1 MVKDLLLEI
10 GTEEMPARLVRGA
23 MEQLRDRL
31 VGWMAEARI
40 AHGAVK
46 AYATPRRLAV
56 FVADVAER
64 QADRIEEVRGPS
76 RKAAIDADGRWTQAA
91 LGFARAQGVEP
102 AELYVRDAGNGAEYV
117 YARKHVV
124 GADTVSV
131 LAEALPSLIA
141 GMSFPRSMRWG
152 SHSIKFIRPIRW
164 LVALFGD
171 AIVPFE
177 LAGVRSGRVT
187 RGHRFLGGELVLEQP
202 ADYEDGLRRQ
212 CVLADPDRRRQEIL
226 AQIDRLASESGW
238 RVVLPD
244 DLIEEVLFLV
254 EWPTALVGSFDPEFL
269 RIPPEVLTTSMRE
282 HQRYFPVT
290 DESGRLLPHFV
301 TVRDGDARSLE
312 TVRRGNEKVL
322 RARLSDAKFFYE
334 EDLKLDID
342 ECVRKLDSIVFHEEL
357 GSLGDKVRRVRA
369 IARRLA
375 DMSAVDAQT
384 AAWVDRAASI
394 CKFDLVT
401 QMVYEFPELEGV
413 MGGYYAKNA
422 GEPEPVARAVA
433 EHYRPR
439 HAGDEPPQTAV
450 GAIVGI
456 ADKIDT
462 IVGCFSIGIVPTGSA
477 DPYALRR
484 QASGIVQT
492 MLESGISFPLSA
504 LFRTALDVHA
514 EFGCM
519 KRGSDEV
526 LRDLAEFFG
535 LRVRNVLDESGTRY
549 DVVDA
554 VMEAG
559 FDDVATVVRKAR
571 AVTAALDDG
580 AFRRFVEAYGRVAN
594 LADKASGLAGPCDP
608 ALFEH
613 PAEQALF
620 DCWEDVARRFGQRM
634 EEGRESEALE
644 ALYALSEPVAVLFE
658 SVMVMAEDENIRR
671 NRLALLRSIADGVR
685 RFAEFR
691 RLVKD

>member
-1 MVKDLLLEI
+1 
-10 GTEEMPARLVRGA
+10 MPARLVRGA

-535 LRVRNVLDESGTRY
+535 LRIRNVLDESGTRY

-620 DCWEDVARRFGQRM
+620 DCWTDVARRFGQRM

>member
-1 MVKDLLLEI
+1 VVKDLLLEI

>member
-1 MVKDLLLEI
+1 
-10 GTEEMPARLVRGA
+10 MPARLVRGA

>member
-1 MVKDLLLEI
+1 VVKDLLLEI

-514 EFGCM
+514 EFGRM

-535 LRVRNVLDESGTRY
+535 LRIRNVLDESGTRY

-571 AVTAALDDG
+571 AVTAALDDA

-594 LADKASGLAGPCDP
+594 LADKASGLAGSCDP

-620 DCWEDVARRFGQRM
+620 DCWTDVARRFGQRM